1 MDYKRDLGV
10 SSLLTVKHVTKRF
23 GGLVALND
31 VSFDVKEREIVGII
45 GPNGAG
51 KTTLFNVITGF
62 YHPDSGRI
70 TFDGVDITKHRP
82 DQICA
87 LGLTRTF
94 QLVKPFKDLTVFE
107 NVLIGGM
114 LRRGKSAA
122 VEKAESII
130 KDLNLQSVRDVPVKN
145 LPVAERKIVEA
156 ARALATEPKML
167 LLDEVAAGL
176 NPSESTRTLE
186 TLKRVKEQGVT
197 LCLVEHVMR
206 FIMGISER
214 IVVLDRGL
222 KIAEGSPSE
231 IAANKSVIEAYL
243 GVKYA

>member
-1 MDYKRDLGV
+1 M
-10 SSLLTVKHVTKRF
+10 STQTLLTVKNVTKRF

-31 VSFDVKEREIVGII
+31 VSFEIKEKEIVGII

-62 YHPDSGRI
+62 YHPDAGRI
-70 TFDGVDITKHRP
+70 IFNGVDITKFRP
-82 DQICA
+82 DQICS

-107 NVLIGGM
+107 NILIGA
-114 LRRGKSAA
+114 LLKRSKAAA
-122 VEKAESII
+122 VEKAEKVL
-130 KDLNLQSVRDVPVKN
+130 KDLDLEKMRNVPVKN
-145 LPVAERKIVEA
+145 IPIAERKIVEA

-176 NPSESTRTLE
+176 NPTETVKILE
-186 TLKRVKEQGVT
+186 TLKKVREQGVT

-214 IVVLDRGL
+214 ILVLDRGV
-222 KIAEGSPSE
+222 KIAEGPPSE
-231 IAANKSVIEAYL
+231 IAANESVIQAYL

>member
-1 MDYKRDLGV
+1 V
-10 SSLLTVKHVTKRF
+10 SSLLKVKHVTKRF

-31 VSFDVKEREIVGII
+31 VTLDVKEGEIVGII

-62 YHPDSGRI
+62 YHPDSGQI
-70 TFDGVDITKHRP
+70 IFDGVDITKYRP

-94 QLVKPFKDLTVFE
+94 QLVKPFKDLSVFE
-107 NVLIGGM
+107 NVLIGAM
-114 LRRGKSAA
+114 LRRSKSAA

-145 LPVAERKIVEA
+145 LPIAERKIVEA

-176 NPSESTRTLE
+176 NPSESARILE
-186 TLKRVKEQGVT
+186 TLRRLKEQGVT

-214 IVVLDRGL
+214 IVVLDRGV

-231 IAANKSVIEAYL
+231 IAANESVVEAYL

>member
-1 MDYKRDLGV
+1 MPP
-10 SSLLTVKHVTKRF
+10 LLTVKSVTKRF

-31 VSFDVKEREIVGII
+31 VSFDVKEGEIVGVI

-62 YHPDSGRI
+62 YHPDSGQI
-70 TFDGVDITKHRP
+70 IFDGVNITKHRP

-107 NVLIGGM
+107 NVLIGAM
-114 LRRGKSAA
+114 LRRSKSSAF
-122 VEKAESII
+122 EKAENVL
-130 KDLNLQSVRDVPVKN
+130 KDMNLERVRNVPVKN

-156 ARALATEPKML
+156 ARALATEPKMM

-176 NPSESTRTLE
+176 NPTESVRILE
-186 TLKRVKEQGVT
+186 TLKRVKDQGVT

-206 FIMGISER
+206 FIMGVSDR
-214 IVVLDRGL
+214 IIVLDRGV
-222 KIAEGSPSE
+222 KIAEGTPSE
-231 IAANKSVIEAYL
+231 IAANETVIQAYL

>member
-1 MDYKRDLGV
+1 LILPP
-10 SSLLTVKHVTKRF
+10 LLVVKNVTKKF
-23 GGLVALND
+23 GGLIALND
-31 VSFDVKEREIVGII
+31 VSFDVKEKEIVGII

-62 YHPDSGRI
+62 YQADAGQVI
-70 TFDGVDITKHRP
+70 FDGVDITKCRP

-107 NVLIGGM
+107 NILIGAM
-114 LRRGKSAA
+114 LRRSKAAA
-122 VEKAESII
+122 VEKAESVL
-130 KDLNLQSVRDVPVKN
+130 KDMKLERVRNLLVKN

-176 NPSESTRTLE
+176 TPAESTKILE
-186 TLKRVKEQGVT
+186 TLKRVNEQGVT

-206 FIMGISER
+206 FIMGVSER
-214 IVVLDRGL
+214 IIVLDRGR
-222 KIAEGSPSE
+222 KIAEGTPAE
-231 IAANKSVIEAYL
+231 IAANEAVIQAYL
-243 GVKYA
+243 GVRYA

>member
-1 MDYKRDLGV
+1 LILPP
-10 SSLLTVKHVTKRF
+10 LLAVKNVTKKF
-23 GGLVALND
+23 GGLIALND
-31 VSFDVKEREIVGII
+31 VSFDVKEKEIVGII

-62 YHPDSGRI
+62 YQADAGQVI
-70 TFDGVDITKHRP
+70 FDGVDITKCRP

-107 NVLIGGM
+107 NILIGAM
-114 LRRGKSAA
+114 LRRSKAAA
-122 VEKAESII
+122 VEKAESVL
-130 KDLNLQSVRDVPVKN
+130 KDMKLERVRNVLVKN

-176 NPSESTRTLE
+176 TPAESTKILE
-186 TLKRVKEQGVT
+186 TLKRVNEQGVT

-206 FIMGISER
+206 FIMGVSER
-214 IVVLDRGL
+214 IIVLDRGR
-222 KIAEGSPSE
+222 KIAEGTPAE
-231 IAANKSVIEAYL
+231 IAANEAVIQAYL
-243 GVKYA
+243 GVRYA

>member
-1 MDYKRDLGV
+1 M
-10 SSLLTVKHVTKRF
+10 SSLLKVKHVTKRF

-31 VSFDVKEREIVGII
+31 VTLDVKEGEIVGII

-62 YHPDSGRI
+62 YHPDSGQI
-70 TFDGVDITKHRP
+70 IFDGVDITKYRP

-94 QLVKPFKDLTVFE
+94 QLVKPFKDLSVFE
-107 NVLIGGM
+107 NVLIGAM
-114 LRRGKSAA
+114 LRRSKSAA

-145 LPVAERKIVEA
+145 LPIAERKIVEA

-176 NPSESTRTLE
+176 NPSESARILE
-186 TLKRVKEQGVT
+186 TLRRLKEQGVT

-214 IVVLDRGL
+214 IVVLDRGV

-231 IAANKSVIEAYL
+231 IAANESVVEAYL

>member
-1 MDYKRDLGV
+1 MILPP
-10 SSLLTVKHVTKRF
+10 LLVVKNVTKKF
-23 GGLVALND
+23 GGLIALND
-31 VSFDVKEREIVGII
+31 VSFDVKEKEIVGII

-62 YHPDSGRI
+62 YQADAGQVI
-70 TFDGVDITKHRP
+70 FDGVDITKCRP

-107 NVLIGGM
+107 NILIGAM
-114 LRRGKSAA
+114 LRRSKAAA
-122 VEKAESII
+122 VEKAESVL
-130 KDLNLQSVRDVPVKN
+130 KDMELERVRNLLVKN

-176 NPSESTRTLE
+176 TSAESTKILE
-186 TLKRVKEQGVT
+186 TLKRVNEQGVT

-206 FIMGISER
+206 FIMGVSER
-214 IVVLDRGL
+214 IIVLDRGR
-222 KIAEGSPSE
+222 KIAEGTPAE
-231 IAANKSVIEAYL
+231 IAANKAVIEAYL
-243 GVKYA
+243 GVRYA

>member
-1 MDYKRDLGV
+1 V
-10 SSLLTVKHVTKRF
+10 SSLLKVKHVTKRF

-31 VSFDVKEREIVGII
+31 VTLDVKEGEIVGII

-62 YHPDSGRI
+62 YHPDSGQI
-70 TFDGVDITKHRP
+70 IFDGVDITKYRP

-94 QLVKPFKDLTVFE
+94 QLVKPFKDLSVFE
-107 NVLIGGM
+107 NVLIGAM
-114 LRRGKSAA
+114 LRRSKSAA

-145 LPVAERKIVEA
+145 LPIAERKIVEA

-176 NPSESTRTLE
+176 NPSESARILE
-186 TLKRVKEQGVT
+186 TLRRLKEQGVT

-206 FIMGISER
+206 FIMAISER
-214 IVVLDRGL
+214 IVVLDRGV

-231 IAANKSVIEAYL
+231 IAANESVIEAYL

>member
-1 MDYKRDLGV
+1 V
-10 SSLLTVKHVTKRF
+10 SSLLKVKHVTKRF

-31 VSFDVKEREIVGII
+31 VTLDVKEGEIVGII

-62 YHPDSGRI
+62 YHPDSGQI
-70 TFDGVDITKHRP
+70 IFDGVDITKYRP

-94 QLVKPFKDLTVFE
+94 QLVKPFKDLSVFE
-107 NVLIGGM
+107 NVLIGAM
-114 LRRGKSAA
+114 LRRSKSAA

-145 LPVAERKIVEA
+145 LPIAERKIVEA

-176 NPSESTRTLE
+176 NPSESARILE
-186 TLKRVKEQGVT
+186 TLRRLKEQGVT

-214 IVVLDRGL
+214 IVVLDRGV

-231 IAANKSVIEAYL
+231 IAANESVIEAYL

>member
-1 MDYKRDLGV
+1 MSTKT
-10 SSLLTVKHVTKRF
+10 LLTVKNVTKRF
-23 GGLVALND
+23 GGLIALND
-31 VSFDVKEREIVGII
+31 VSFEVREKEIIGII

-62 YHPDSGRI
+62 YHPDSGRVI
-70 TFDGVDITKHRP
+70 FDGVDITKFRP

-94 QLVKPFKDLTVFE
+94 QVVKPFKDLTVFE
-107 NVLIGGM
+107 NVLIGAM
-114 LRRGKSAA
+114 LKRSKAAA
-122 VEKAESII
+122 VEKAEKVL
-130 KDLNLQSVRDVPVKN
+130 KDLNLQKVRDVPVRN
-145 LPVAERKIVEA
+145 LPVAERKLVEA

-176 NPSESTRTLE
+176 NPTESTKVLE
-186 TLKRVKEQGVT
+186 ALRRVRDQGVT

-214 IVVLDRGL
+214 ILVLDRGV
-222 KIAEGSPSE
+222 KIAEGAPSE
-231 IAANKSVIEAYL
+231 VASNEAVIQAYL

>member
-1 MDYKRDLGV
+1 M
-10 SSLLTVKHVTKRF
+10 STQTLLTVKNVTKRF

-31 VSFDVKEREIVGII
+31 VSFEIKEKEIVGII

-62 YHPDSGRI
+62 YHPDAGRI
-70 TFDGVDITKHRP
+70 IFNGVDITKFRP
-82 DQICA
+82 DQICS

-107 NVLIGGM
+107 NILIGA
-114 LRRGKSAA
+114 LLKRSKAAA
-122 VEKAESII
+122 VEKAEKVL
-130 KDLNLQSVRDVPVKN
+130 KDLDLEKVRNIPVKN
-145 LPVAERKIVEA
+145 IPIAERKIVEA

-176 NPSESTRTLE
+176 NPTETVKILE
-186 TLKRVKEQGVT
+186 TLKKVREQGVT

-214 IVVLDRGL
+214 ILVLDRGV
-222 KIAEGSPSE
+222 KIAEGPPSE
-231 IAANKSVIEAYL
+231 IAANESVIQAYL

>member
-1 MDYKRDLGV
+1 M
-10 SSLLTVKHVTKRF
+10 STPTLLTVQNVTKRF

-31 VSFDVKEREIVGII
+31 VSFEVKEGEIVGII

-70 TFDGVDITKHRP
+70 IFDGVDITKCRP
-82 DQICA
+82 DRICA

-107 NVLIGGM
+107 NVLIGAM
-114 LRRGKSAA
+114 LKRSKAAA
-122 VEKAESII
+122 VEKAERLL
-130 KDLNLQSVRDVPVKN
+130 KDLNLQRLRDVPVRN

-176 NPSESTRTLE
+176 NPAESERILE
-186 TLKRVKEQGVT
+186 TLKRVRDQGVT

-214 IVVLDRGL
+214 ILVLDRGV
-222 KIAEGSPSE
+222 KIAEGAPSE
-231 IAANKSVIEAYL
+231 IASNEAVIQAYL

>member
-1 MDYKRDLGV
+1 MPP
-10 SSLLTVKHVTKRF
+10 LLTVKNITKRF

-31 VSFDVKEREIVGII
+31 VSFEVKEREIVGII

-62 YHPDSGRI
+62 YQPDAGQVIFNGVNI
-70 TFDGVDITKHRP
+70 TGYRP

-107 NVLIGGM
+107 NVLIGAM
-114 LRRGKSAA
+114 LRRSKSAA
-122 VEKAESII
+122 VEKAENVI
-130 KDLNLQSVRDVPVKN
+130 KDMNLERVRNVPVKN

-176 NPSESTRTLE
+176 NPTETSRIVE

-214 IVVLDRGL
+214 IIVLDRGV
-222 KIAEGSPSE
+222 KIAEGTPTE
-231 IAANKSVIEAYL
+231 IAANETVIQAYL

>member
-1 MDYKRDLGV
+1 MILPP
-10 SSLLTVKHVTKRF
+10 LLAVKNVTKKF
-23 GGLVALND
+23 GGLIALND
-31 VSFDVKEREIVGII
+31 VSFDVKEKEIVGII

-62 YHPDSGRI
+62 YQADAGQVI
-70 TFDGVDITKHRP
+70 FDGVDITKCRP

-107 NVLIGGM
+107 NILIGAM
-114 LRRGKSAA
+114 LRRSKAAA
-122 VEKAESII
+122 VEKAESVL
-130 KDLNLQSVRDVPVKN
+130 KDMKLERVRNVLVKN

-176 NPSESTRTLE
+176 TPAESTKILE
-186 TLKRVKEQGVT
+186 TLKRVNEQGVT

-206 FIMGISER
+206 FIMGVSER
-214 IVVLDRGL
+214 IIVLDRGR
-222 KIAEGSPSE
+222 KIAEGTPAE
-231 IAANKSVIEAYL
+231 IAANEAVIQAYL
-243 GVKYA
+243 GVRYA

>member
-1 MDYKRDLGV
+1 M
-10 SSLLTVKHVTKRF
+10 STQTLLTVKNVTKRF

-31 VSFDVKEREIVGII
+31 VSFEIKEKEIVGII

-62 YHPDSGRI
+62 YHPDAGRI
-70 TFDGVDITKHRP
+70 IFNGVDITKFRP
-82 DQICA
+82 DQICS

-107 NVLIGGM
+107 NILIGA
-114 LRRGKSAA
+114 LLKRSKAAA
-122 VEKAESII
+122 VEKAEKVL
-130 KDLNLQSVRDVPVKN
+130 KDLDLEKMRNIPVKN
-145 LPVAERKIVEA
+145 IPIAERKIVEA

-176 NPSESTRTLE
+176 NPTETVKILE
-186 TLKRVKEQGVT
+186 TLKKVREQGVT

-214 IVVLDRGL
+214 ILVLDRGV
-222 KIAEGSPSE
+222 KIAEGPPSE
-231 IAANKSVIEAYL
+231 IAANESVIQAYL

>member
-1 MDYKRDLGV
+1 MPP
-10 SSLLTVKHVTKRF
+10 LLTVKNITKRF

-31 VSFDVKEREIVGII
+31 VSFDVEGMEIVGII

-62 YHPDSGRI
+62 YHPESGQVI
-70 TFDGVDITKHRP
+70 FDGVDITKHRP

-107 NVLIGGM
+107 NVLIGAM
-114 LRRGKSAA
+114 LRRSKSAA
-122 VEKAESII
+122 VEKAESVLR
-130 KDLNLQSVRDVPVKN
+130 DMNLERVRDVPVKN

-176 NPSESTRTLE
+176 NPAESARILE
-186 TLKRVKEQGVT
+186 TLKRIKGGGVT

-206 FIMGISER
+206 FIMGVSER
-214 IVVLDRGL
+214 IIVLDRGV
-222 KIAEGSPSE
+222 KIAEGTPSE
-231 IAANKSVIEAYL
+231 IAANEAVIQAYL
-243 GVKYA
+243 GVRYA

>member
-1 MDYKRDLGV
+1 MILPP
-10 SSLLTVKHVTKRF
+10 LLVVKNVTKKF
-23 GGLVALND
+23 GGLIALND
-31 VSFDVKEREIVGII
+31 VSFDVKEKEIVGII

-62 YHPDSGRI
+62 YQADAGQVI
-70 TFDGVDITKHRP
+70 FDGVDITKCRP

-107 NVLIGGM
+107 NILIGAM
-114 LRRGKSAA
+114 LRRSKAAA
-122 VEKAESII
+122 VEKAESVL
-130 KDLNLQSVRDVPVKN
+130 KDMKLERVRNLLVKN

-176 NPSESTRTLE
+176 TPAESTKILE
-186 TLKRVKEQGVT
+186 TLKRVNEQGVT

-206 FIMGISER
+206 FIMGVSER
-214 IVVLDRGL
+214 IIVLDRGR
-222 KIAEGSPSE
+222 KIAEGTPAE
-231 IAANKSVIEAYL
+231 IAANEAVIQAYL
-243 GVKYA
+243 GVRYA

>member
-1 MDYKRDLGV
+1 MPT
-10 SSLLTVKHVTKRF
+10 STLLTVSNVTKRF

-31 VSFDVKEREIVGII
+31 VSFEVKEKEIVGII

-62 YHPDSGRI
+62 YHPDSGRVI
-70 TFDGVDITKHRP
+70 FDGVDITKFRP

-107 NVLIGGM
+107 NVLIGAM
-114 LRRGKSAA
+114 LKKSKAAA
-122 VEKAESII
+122 VEKAEKVL
-130 KDLNLQSVRDVPVKN
+130 KDLNLQRLRDVQVKN
-145 LPVAERKIVEA
+145 IPVAERKIVEA

-176 NPSESTRTLE
+176 NPAESMKVLE
-186 TLKRVKEQGVT
+186 TLRKVRDQGVT

-214 IVVLDRGL
+214 ILVLDRGV
-222 KIAEGSPSE
+222 KIAEGLPSE
-231 IAANKSVIEAYL
+231 IASNESVIQAYL

>member
-1 MDYKRDLGV
+1 V
-10 SSLLTVKHVTKRF
+10 PPLLTVKSVTKRF

-31 VSFDVKEREIVGII
+31 VSFDVKEGEIVGVI

-62 YHPDSGRI
+62 YHPDSGQI
-70 TFDGVDITKHRP
+70 IFDGVNITKHRP

-107 NVLIGGM
+107 NVLIGAM
-114 LRRGKSAA
+114 LRRSKSSAF
-122 VEKAESII
+122 EKAENVL
-130 KDLNLQSVRDVPVKN
+130 KDMNLERVRNVPVKN

-156 ARALATEPKML
+156 ARALATEPKMM

-176 NPSESTRTLE
+176 NPTESVRILE
-186 TLKRVKEQGVT
+186 TLKRVKDQGVT

-206 FIMGISER
+206 FIMGVSDR
-214 IVVLDRGL
+214 IIVLDRGV
-222 KIAEGSPSE
+222 KIAEGTPSE
-231 IAANKSVIEAYL
+231 IAANETVIQAYL

>member
-1 MDYKRDLGV
+1 LPP
-10 SSLLTVKHVTKRF
+10 LLTVKNITKRF

-31 VSFDVKEREIVGII
+31 VSFEVKEREIVGII

-62 YHPDSGRI
+62 YQPDAGQVIFNGVNI
-70 TFDGVDITKHRP
+70 TGYRP

-107 NVLIGGM
+107 NVLIGAM
-114 LRRGKSAA
+114 LRRSKSAA
-122 VEKAESII
+122 VEKAENVI
-130 KDLNLQSVRDVPVKN
+130 KDMNLERVRNVPVKN

-176 NPSESTRTLE
+176 NPTETSRIVE

-214 IVVLDRGL
+214 IIVLDRGV
-222 KIAEGSPSE
+222 KIAEGTPTE
-231 IAANKSVIEAYL
+231 IAANETVIQAYL

>member
-1 MDYKRDLGV
+1 V

-31 VSFDVKEREIVGII
+31 VTFDVREKEIVGII

-62 YHPDSGRI
+62 YHPDSGQVI
-70 TFDGVDITKHRP
+70 FDGVDITKYRP

-107 NVLIGGM
+107 NVLIGAM
-114 LRRGKSAA
+114 LRRSKSAA

-176 NPSESTRTLE
+176 NPSESARILE
-186 TLKRVKEQGVT
+186 TLKRLKEQGVT

-231 IAANKSVIEAYL
+231 IAANESVIEAYL

>member
-1 MDYKRDLGV
+1 M

-31 VSFDVKEREIVGII
+31 VTFDVREKEIVGII

-62 YHPDSGRI
+62 YHPDSGQVI
-70 TFDGVDITKHRP
+70 FDGVDITKYRP

-107 NVLIGGM
+107 NVLIGAM
-114 LRRGKSAA
+114 LRRSKSAA

-176 NPSESTRTLE
+176 NPSESARILE
-186 TLKRVKEQGVT
+186 TLKRLKEQGVT

-231 IAANKSVIEAYL
+231 IAANESVIEAYL